1 MLAPLRWPSVPA
13 EPIAANSTVMLW
25 LAAGTEWF
33 RRNYNV
39 ARASPTRWIMQT
51 SLKALSI
58 FGLGALLLLPAAP
71 SVSAADLGLRP
82 IKKRVVIHHRS
93 RIVRDLDGTPIIV
106 RRARPLMFTGY
117 DGTVVLRHL
126 YENISVR

>member
-1 MLAPLRWPSVPA
+1 
-13 EPIAANSTVMLW
+13 
-25 LAAGTEWF
+25 
-33 RRNYNV
+33 
-39 ARASPTRWIMQT
+39 MQT

-106 RRARPLMFTGY
+106 RRARPLMMTGY
-117 DGTVVLRHL
+117 DGTVVVRHL
-126 YENISVR
+126 YENISVRSAAVLPRYYLNGQPVLPSWPRGWPPGSRSRV

>member
-1 MLAPLRWPSVPA
+1 
-13 EPIAANSTVMLW
+13 
-25 LAAGTEWF
+25 
-33 RRNYNV
+33 
-39 ARASPTRWIMQT
+39 MQT

-58 FGLGALLLLPAAP
+58 FGLSALLLLPAAP

-82 IKKRVVIHHRS
+82 IKKRVNIHHRS

-117 DGTVVLRHL
+117 DGTIVLRHL
-126 YENISVR
+126 YENISVRSAAVLPRYYLNGQPVLPSYPRGWPPGFRSRV

>member
-1 MLAPLRWPSVPA
+1 
-13 EPIAANSTVMLW
+13 
-25 LAAGTEWF
+25 
-33 RRNYNV
+33 
-39 ARASPTRWIMQT
+39 MQT

-58 FGLGALLLLPAAP
+58 VGLGALLLLPAAP

-126 YENISVR
+126 YENISVRSAAVLPRYYLNGQPVLPSYPRGWPPGFRSRV

>member
-1 MLAPLRWPSVPA
+1 
-13 EPIAANSTVMLW
+13 
-25 LAAGTEWF
+25 
-33 RRNYNV
+33 
-39 ARASPTRWIMQT
+39 MQT

-106 RRARPLMFTGY
+106 RRAPPLVMTGY
-117 DGTVVLRHL
+117 DGTVVVRHL
-126 YENISVR
+126 YENISVRSAAVLPRYYLNGQPDLPSYPRG